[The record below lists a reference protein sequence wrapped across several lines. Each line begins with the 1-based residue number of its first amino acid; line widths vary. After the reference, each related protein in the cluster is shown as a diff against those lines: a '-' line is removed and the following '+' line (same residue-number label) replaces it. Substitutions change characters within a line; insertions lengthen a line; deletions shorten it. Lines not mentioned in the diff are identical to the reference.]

1 MKKYFYSVI
10 LINFF
15 GFINTI
21 NISAGE
27 LHVNSSEKINS
38 NLDILAIVNNTKGN
52 MGIIIIGMIV
62 VILALV
68 GYTLISN
75 RK

>member
-1 MKKYFYSVI
+1 MNKKLCISMLLFV
-10 LINFF
+10 FF
-15 GFINTI
+15 GTFNTDKI
-21 NISAGE
+21 EA
-27 LHVNSSEKINS
+27 LDNSGLE
-38 NLDILAIVNNTKGN
+38 ILAIVTKTSN

-62 VILALV
+62 VVLGLV

>member
-1 MKKYFYSVI
+1 MIKGFFLELTVI
-10 LINFF
+10 NFAFLIN
-15 GFINTI
+15 T
-21 NISAGE
+21 
-27 LHVNSSEKINS
+27 S
-38 NLDILAIVNNTKGN
+38 NKLEILAIVNNTKSN